1 MKLST
6 RNQLK
11 GKVSAIA
18 EGVVNSE
25 VDIDFGSSKIAAI
38 ITNDAVK
45 SLGVAVGSE
54 VTAFVKASNVM
65 IGVGEVKISARNVL
79 PGTISA
85 VKEGAVNTQVTID
98 LGNACSITSVIT
110 KVSAENL
117 GLVPG
122 KEASAIIKAS
132 SVLIGVE

>member
-1 MKLST
+1 M
-6 RNQLK
+6 K

-45 SLGVAVGSE
+45 SLAIAVGSE
-54 VTAFVKASNVM
+54 VTAFIKASNVM

-79 PGTISA
+79 TGTISA
-85 VKEGAVNTQVTID
+85 VKAGAVNTQVTID

-132 SVLIGVE
+132 SVIIGVE

>member
-1 MKLST
+1 MKIST

-45 SLGVAVGSE
+45 SLGVTVGSE

-79 PGTISA
+79 TGKISEI
-85 VKEGAVNTQVTID
+85 KDGAVNTQVTID
-98 LGNACSITSVIT
+98 LGNACFVTSVIT
-110 KVSAENL
+110 KASVEIL
-117 GLVPG
+117 ELKVGQ
-122 KEASAIIKAS
+122 EASAIIKAS
-132 SVLIGVE
+132 SVIIGID

>member
-38 ITNDAVK
+38 VTNDAVR

-65 IGVGEVKISARNVL
+65 VGVGEVKISARNVL
-79 PGTISA
+79 TGKISEI
-85 VKEGAVNTQVTID
+85 KEGAVNTQVSID
-98 LGNACSITSVIT
+98 LGNACFVTSVIT
-110 KVSAENL
+110 KASVGILEL
-117 GLVPG
+117 KVGQ
-122 KEASAIIKAS
+122 EASAIIKAS
-132 SVLIGVE
+132 SVIIGID